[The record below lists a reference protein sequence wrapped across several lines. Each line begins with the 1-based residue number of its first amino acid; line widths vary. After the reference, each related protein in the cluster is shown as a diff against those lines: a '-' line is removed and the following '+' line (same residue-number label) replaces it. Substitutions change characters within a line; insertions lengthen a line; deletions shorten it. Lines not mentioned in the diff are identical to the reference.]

1 MKYLN
6 THMLHNWL
14 TPAHLFNTTGLC
26 EYSHVS
32 QRNPSLMGAG
42 RSQKWASELKLQ
54 MNLSAPSNMGFYR
67 DPSNSCGWGLCTFTL
82 LLAKP
87 HGPWV
92 STREITPSLKLSP
105 CSDPCVTSE
114 AKQSSQTACL
124 LHGLS
129 FRICF
134 RSCYSLSTVI
144 IFGFAPTRGGN
155 KLSDVAM
162 CVPSYSTAQW
172 LNLTGLLLVCLPRQG
187 DAQKLPQ
194 KSRCGLKLLPQTSVG
209 DIWEDKS
216 PLSSLTVKEQWIFLQ
231 DSIKMGSCDIGL
243 EKDSELKIPTGD
255 PQIAMSSFI
264 QNQVSRSPG
273 SCPSSY
279 FLQVA
284 PGIFKLCFLSLGNPI
299 HWSNLLTEILSA
311 WCLEQPESDYRSS
324 FKWLFQE

>member
-1 MKYLN
+1 MAFQNTLLMKYLN

-14 TPAHLFNTTGLC
+14 TPAHLFNTTGLY

-92 STREITPSLKLSP
+92 STREITPALKLSP

-155 KLSDVAM
+155 ETVW
-162 CVPSYSTAQW
+162 CCH
-172 LNLTGLLLVCLPRQG
+172 VCPILFHSPVTELDWSPVSLPTLPRRCP
-187 DAQKLPQ
+187 KNYP
-194 KSRCGLKLLPQTSVG
+194 KSQDVG
-209 DIWEDKS
+209 
-216 PLSSLTVKEQWIFLQ
+216 
-231 DSIKMGSCDIGL
+231 
-243 EKDSELKIPTGD
+243 
-255 PQIAMSSFI
+255 
-264 QNQVSRSPG
+264 
-273 SCPSSY
+273 
-279 FLQVA
+279 
-284 PGIFKLCFLSLGNPI
+284 
-299 HWSNLLTEILSA
+299 
-311 WCLEQPESDYRSS
+311 
-324 FKWLFQE
+324 